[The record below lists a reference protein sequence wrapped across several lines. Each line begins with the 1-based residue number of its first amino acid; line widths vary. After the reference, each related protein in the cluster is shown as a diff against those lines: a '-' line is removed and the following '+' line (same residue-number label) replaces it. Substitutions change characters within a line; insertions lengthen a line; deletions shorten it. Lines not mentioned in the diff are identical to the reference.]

1 MILKFIKIL
10 IDKYIN
16 MDDFFPTL
24 SQANQVLA
32 AKAELQKRKK
42 EDKDKTRREKDIA
55 KQVQEREAKI
65 EKLLLDED
73 DLQRSLT
80 EKKREL
86 RILRHGKSLSMY
98 AASCDGDELS
108 FQLAFI
114 SLLESE
120 TPEMKILRDRLR
132 YVKEEIKRLKKSKKS
147 NEDQFDDLL
156 SRGVSDDDL
165 WELIL

>member
-1 MILKFIKIL
+1 MILKFINIL
-10 IDKYIN
+10 IDKYSN

-24 SQANQVLA
+24 SQANQVFA
-32 AKAELQKRKK
+32 AKAELQKR
-42 EDKDKTRREKDIA
+42 EQVDKDKSRREKDIA
-55 KQVQEREAKI
+55 VQAQEREAKI

-80 EKKREL
+80 EKEREL
-86 RILRHGKSLSMY
+86 RILRHRRGLSMY

-120 TPEMKILRDRLR
+120 TPEMKILRDNLR
-132 YVKEEIKRLKKSKKS
+132 YVKEEIKRLEQSKTRK
-147 NEDQFDDLL
+147 EIQCDHLFIEEL
-156 SRGVSDDDL
+156 SDNDDL
-165 WELIL
+165 W